1 MPSETLTIAGRKKQ
15 LEEKLASLD
24 CEVAQTHH
32 IPTWMQENRKAILE
46 ELEAI
51 ETRRKIASGELLS
64 VNGKLYPGGGNTPIV
79 SEETVQMNDF
89 LQDVYQE
96 CHRATQLH
104 GGFNSAHEAYGVI
117 LEELD
122 EFWDEVK
129 KKRNL
134 RNTDNMRKEL
144 VQVAAMCLKAVIAL
158 KL

>member
-32 IPTWMQENRKAILE
+32 IPTWMREHRKVILE
-46 ELEAI
+46 ELESI
-51 ETRRKIASGELLS
+51 DTREKIVS
-64 VNGKLYPGGGNTPIV
+64 GGGNTPIV
-79 SEETVQMNDF
+79 GEETIQMNDF
-89 LQDVYQE
+89 LGEVYEE
-96 CHRATQLH
+96 CHRATKLH